1 MLGEPPGNEKKEQ
14 ELLEKMQ
21 KLGALLKQ
29 VDDLMDESTESRP
42 STQQSRPPPT
52 SGGQSRPPPTA
63 SRPGTGNSAALHA
76 LQGEAPRP
84 PGTGR
89 SDFSTSSQREL
100 RGLPVNAGIDMVQ
113 YQGKQSHVAGIQR
126 LKKNHTARA
135 AQSSIGGLLGGD

>member
-42 STQQSRPPPT
+42 STQ
-52 SGGQSRPPPTA
+52 QSRPPPTA